1 VAELL
6 FLIFYTVKMR
16 DKKKNKRHKRLKT
29 KFEKKKEFVN
39 KPFDG
44 VLKDDKVLLSKG
56 ENIVSDNP
64 KIIPEE
70 DEDEYIFQEA
80 MKGVAPLKDKKK
92 KILTPAQK
100 ENVKILG
107 PDLRLETKEYFKSLI
122 KEPEAWDIS
131 FSDEYMEGTTSGVG
145 PRTMKKLK
153 RGEFSVQ
160 DYIDLHGLTRSEAE
174 EAVSNF
180 IVKSHNKGMRCV
192 LIIHGRGLGSVD
204 NQPTI
209 KKELPTWFKRG
220 LLKKI
225 VLAFV
230 TARPCD
236 GGAGALYVLL
246 KTR

>member
-1 VAELL
+1 
-6 FLIFYTVKMR
+6 MR
-16 DKKKNKRHKRLKT
+16 EKRKKKQLSKLKN
-29 KFEKKKEFVN
+29 KFEKKKEFIN

-44 VLKDDKVLLSKG
+44 VLKENKSFLSKEEPVVDDDSTNMAK
-56 ENIVSDNP
+56 EN
-64 KIIPEE
+64 
-70 DEDEYIFQEA
+70 EDEYLFQKA
-80 MKGVAPLKDKKK
+80 MKGVVPLRDNKK
-92 KILTPAQK
+92 KIIKPLLQK
-100 ENVKILG
+100 ENIHGLT
-107 PDLRLETKEYFKSLI
+107 PDSRRKTKEYFQSLI

-131 FSDEYMEGTTSGVG
+131 FSDEYMEGDTSGIG

-160 DYIDLHGLTRSEAE
+160 DYIDLHGLTKIEAE
-174 EAVSNF
+174 EVVSSF

-204 NQPTI
+204 NQPAI

-220 LLKKI
+220 ELKRV

>member
-1 VAELL
+1 
-6 FLIFYTVKMR
+6 MR
-16 DKKKNKRHKRLKT
+16 EKRKKKRLSKLKN
-29 KFEKKKEFVN
+29 KFEKTKEFIN

-44 VLKDDKVLLSKG
+44 VLKENKIFLSK
-56 ENIVSDNP
+56 EEPVVDDDSTNMA
-64 KIIPEE
+64 KE
-70 DEDEYIFQEA
+70 DEDEYLFQKA
-80 MKGVAPLKDKKK
+80 MEGVVPLRDNKRKLIKPL
-92 KILTPAQK
+92 IQK
-100 ENVKILG
+100 ENTHGLT
-107 PDLRLETKEYFKSLI
+107 PDSRRKTKEYFQSLI
-122 KEPEAWDIS
+122 EEPEAWDIS
-131 FSDEYMEGTTSGVG
+131 FSDEYMEGAASGIG

-160 DYIDLHGLTRSEAE
+160 DYIDLHGLTKVEAE
-174 EAVSNF
+174 EVVSNF
-180 IVKSHNKGMRCV
+180 IVKSYNKGMRCV

-204 NQPTI
+204 NQPAI

-220 LLKKI
+220 ALKKV

>member
-1 VAELL
+1 
-6 FLIFYTVKMR
+6 MR
-16 DKKKNKRHKRLKT
+16 DKKKNKRRKGLKNES
-29 KFEKKKEFVN
+29 EKQKLFAN

-44 VLKDDKVLLSKG
+44 MLKDSKALLSK
-56 ENIVSDNP
+56 EKHIVIDNP
-64 KIIPEE
+64 KEPPEE
-70 DEDEYIFQEA
+70 DEDAYIFQKA
-80 MKGVAPLKDKKK
+80 MKGVIPLEDKRQ
-92 KILTPAQK
+92 KIMRPAEK
-100 ENVKILG
+100 ENENTPG
-107 PDLRLETKEYFKSLI
+107 PDLRRETKEYFKSLI

-131 FSDEYMEGTTSGVG
+131 FSDEYMEGATSGIG

-160 DYIDLHGLTRSEAE
+160 DYIDLHGLTRMEAE

-180 IVKSHNKGMRCV
+180 IVESHNKGMRCV

-209 KKELPTWFKRG
+209 KRELPTWFKRG
-220 LLKKI
+220 LLKRV